1 MTTRGIPRPQQLM
14 PGVAL
19 FPARTPTLPP
29 ATHTNSYALGEKQVV
44 LVEPATPFDDERQ
57 AWLDWAQ
64 EIQDEGRDVLAIFVT
79 HHHSDHIGGA
89 AWLSRQLDL
98 PLWGHAATAQLLPEL
113 NFQRLLADGEE
124 LILDGPS
131 PQHWRVLHTP
141 GHAPGHLC
149 LHERRLKVL
158 VVGDMVA
165 SEGTILIDPQDGDL
179 TTYLEQ
185 LARLAGLDAKVGLP
199 AHGAPIEQPEILFRH
214 YIAHRLRRER
224 KVLEALAALGEEG
237 GTVEDMLP
245 VAYGD
250 TAEQLWPLATLSLL
264 SHLVKLQGEGQAY
277 RHHHR
282 WSSSKD

>member
-1 MTTRGIPRPQQLM
+1 MTTRAIPRPQQIM

-44 LVEPATPFDDERQ
+44 LVEPATPFDDEQR
-57 AWLDWAQ
+57 AWTDWAQ
-64 EIQDEGRDVLAIFVT
+64 QIQGEGRELLAIFVT
-79 HHHSDHIGGA
+79 HHHSDHVGGA
-89 AWLSRQLDL
+89 AWLSSQLAL

-113 NFQRLLADGEE
+113 NFRRLLDDGEV
-124 LILDGPS
+124 LVLDGPS

-149 LHERRLKVL
+149 LHEAQLEVL

-179 TTYLEQ
+179 ATYLDQ
-185 LARLAGLDAKVGLP
+185 LARLATLGAKVGLA

-224 KVLEALAALGEEG
+224 KVLEALAALGDDG
-237 GTVEDMLP
+237 GTVEAMLP

-250 TAEQLWPLATLSLL
+250 TDEQLWPLATLSLL
-264 SHLVKLQGEGQAY
+264 SHLVKLQHDGRACCQDQ
-277 RHHHR
+277 R
-282 WSSSKD
+282 WSASID